1 MTHPIEKNLRP
12 SFYSECSYPSLLK
25 KKIKIKKIPPNSQ
38 LQPKHKQNS
47 SADWSVWILRGKTI
61 KTKEILNSHSLPKEP
76 KAFLLDVMPNLPVVE
91 ASLAV

>member
-25 KKIKIKKIPPNSQ
+25 KNLNSKKLVGLEFTRS
-38 LQPKHKQNS
+38 
-47 SADWSVWILRGKTI
+47 KTI

-91 ASLAV
+91 ASLAD

>member
-25 KKIKIKKIPPNSQ
+25 KKLKLKKFRQTLSYNQNIN
-38 LQPKHKQNS
+38 KNS
-47 SADWSVWILRGKTI
+47 SADWSVWNLRGKTI

-91 ASLAV
+91 ASLAD